1 MKSFFSEALKSIK
14 TTGSIKPSSKYLV
27 KDCLKGLQLEK
38 AQTIIEFG
46 PGNGCI
52 TEEIV
57 NNIPRST
64 HLYSFEINPVFFN
77 YCNGKFTS
85 FENVQILNKSA
96 LELDI
101 VLKEMS
107 IEKVDYIIS
116 SLPFTLLKESE
127 KISLLNMI
135 QLNLKKNG
143 VFVQY
148 QYSLGS
154 YKELKNFFSRVEVD
168 LTLRNMP
175 PAFIYK
181 CYI

>member
-1 MKSFFSEALKSIK
+1 MKSFFTEALKSIK

-27 KDCLKGLQLEK
+27 RDCLKGLQLDTAES
-38 AQTIIEFG
+38 IIEFG

-57 NNIPRST
+57 NSIPRST
-64 HLYSFEINPVFFN
+64 NLYSFEINPVFYN
-77 YCNGKFTS
+77 YCSGKFAS
-85 FENVQILNKSA
+85 FDNVQIVNKSA
-96 LELDI
+96 LELDF

-116 SLPFTLLKESE
+116 SLPFTLLKEFE
-127 KISLLNMI
+127 KTSLLNMI
-135 QLNLKKNG
+135 QGSLKKTG
-143 VFVQY
+143 IFVQY
-148 QYSLGS
+148 QYSLGG
-154 YKELKNFFSRVEVD
+154 YKELSNFFSRVEVD